1 MTFISLVIEN
11 KRFLNMGVFGAAH
24 CENVSKNNSLFN
36 TPIFTPKGDAHLCAR
51 PHRGMGKT
59 RSKGYNDGD

>member
-1 MTFISLVIEN
+1 MTFVSLVIEN

-24 CENVSKNNSLFN
+24 CEDVIKNKCLLN
-36 TPIFTPKGDAHLCAR
+36 TPIFTPIGGAHLCAC

-59 RSKGYNDGD
+59 GLKG

>member
-1 MTFISLVIEN
+1 
-11 KRFLNMGVFGAAH
+11 MGVFGAAH